1 MKRLRLRR
9 RRGGS
14 SRSARA
20 HADVIVPQLRGRDDF
35 TLDLGAASFLVT
47 WDP

>member
-1 MKRLRLRR
+1 MRRLVTL
-9 RRGGS
+9 GTS
-14 SRSARA
+14 

-35 TLDLGAASFLVT
+35 TLDLGAASFLAT